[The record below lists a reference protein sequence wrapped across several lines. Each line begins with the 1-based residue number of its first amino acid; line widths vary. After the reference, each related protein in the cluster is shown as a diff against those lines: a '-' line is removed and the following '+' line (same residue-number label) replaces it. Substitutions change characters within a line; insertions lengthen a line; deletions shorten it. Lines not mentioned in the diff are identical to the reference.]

1 MITLGS
7 LLRIIRKNRETQPS
21 FPHQA
26 RFCRQTTQVRF
37 YNRMLPAFL
46 LALREGLEAALIVG
60 IVLGALRKVGQ
71 SRQQTAI
78 WQGVAAALGVSV
90 AAALLLYGIGV
101 ELEGPAEQIFE
112 GVTMLLAAG
121 ILTWMIFWMQTQGRR
136 INRELETGVRQA
148 IVGMGSH
155 WALFS
160 LAFVAVVR
168 EGIETALF
176 LTAATFTAGGPAT
189 LLGAL
194 LGLIG
199 AAGLGY
205 VLFATTRQL
214 NVKRFFRVTSVL
226 LILFAA
232 GLVAHS
238 IHEFNEVG
246 WIPAVVEH
254 VWDSN
259 WLVDEGSALGQVLKA
274 LFGYN
279 GNPSLTEVLGYI
291 VYWLALVFG
300 VRRLPQAATPANARQ
315 VAP

>member
-1 MITLGS
+1 
-7 LLRIIRKNRETQPS
+7 
-21 FPHQA
+21 
-26 RFCRQTTQVRF
+26 
-37 YNRMLPAFL
+37 MLPAFL

-60 IVLGALRKVGQ
+60 IVLGVLRKLGHN
-71 SRQQTAI
+71 RQQVSV
-78 WQGVAAALGVSV
+78 WQGAVAAIAVSLV
-90 AAALLLYGIGV
+90 AALLLYAVG
-101 ELEGPAEQIFE
+101 LKMEGAAEQIFE
-112 GVTMLLAAG
+112 GVTMLLAAA

-148 IVGMGSH
+148 VSGMGGNKGH

-160 LAFVAVVR
+160 VAFIAVLR

-176 LTAATFTAGGPAT
+176 LTATTFTAGGQAT

-194 LGLIG
+194 LGLSV
-199 AAGLGY
+199 AAALGY
-205 VLFATTRQL
+205 ILFATTRQL
-214 NVKRFFRVTSVL
+214 NVKRFFQVTSVL

-254 VWDSN
+254 LWDTN
-259 WLVDEGSALGQVLKA
+259 GLLDENSGLGLIIKA

-279 GNPSLTEVLGYI
+279 GNPSLTEVLGYV
-291 VYWLALVFG
+291 VYWAALIFG
-300 VRRLPQAATPANARQ
+300 MRRLPQALT
-315 VAP
+315 APGAGQAIR

>member
-1 MITLGS
+1 
-7 LLRIIRKNRETQPS
+7 
-21 FPHQA
+21 
-26 RFCRQTTQVRF
+26 
-37 YNRMLPAFL
+37 MLPAFL

-60 IVLGALRKVGQ
+60 IVLGVLRKLGHN
-71 SRQQTAI
+71 RQQVSV
-78 WQGVAAALGVSV
+78 WQGAVAAIAVSLV
-90 AAALLLYGIGV
+90 AALLLYAVG
-101 ELEGPAEQIFE
+101 LKMEGAAEQIFE

-148 IVGMGSH
+148 VSGMGGNKGH

-160 LAFVAVVR
+160 VAFIAVLR

-176 LTAATFTAGGPAT
+176 LTATTFTAGGQAT

-194 LGLIG
+194 LGLS
-199 AAGLGY
+199 AAAALGY
-205 VLFATTRQL
+205 ILFATTRQL
-214 NVKRFFRVTSVL
+214 NVKRFFQVTSVL

-254 VWDSN
+254 LWDTN
-259 WLVDEGSALGQVLKA
+259 AVLDEKSSLGLILKA

-279 GNPSLTEVLGYI
+279 GNPSLTEVLGYV
-291 VYWLALVFG
+291 VYWAALIFG
-300 VRRLPQAATPANARQ
+300 VRRLPQALT
-315 VAP
+315 APGAGQAIR

>member
-1 MITLGS
+1 
-7 LLRIIRKNRETQPS
+7 
-21 FPHQA
+21 
-26 RFCRQTTQVRF
+26 
-37 YNRMLPAFL
+37 MLPAFL

-60 IVLGALRKVGQ
+60 IVLGALRKLGH
-71 SRQQTAI
+71 SRQQVSV
-78 WQGVAAALGVSV
+78 WQGAVAAIAVSLV
-90 AAALLLYGIGV
+90 AALLLYAVG
-101 ELEGPAEQIFE
+101 LKMEGAAEQIFE
-112 GVTMLLAAG
+112 GVTMLLAAA

-148 IVGMGSH
+148 VSGMGGMGGNEGH

-160 LAFVAVVR
+160 LAFIAVLR

-176 LTAATFTAGGPAT
+176 LTAATFTAGGQAT

-194 LGLIG
+194 LGLSV
-199 AAGLGY
+199 AAALGY
-205 VLFATTRQL
+205 ILFATTRQL
-214 NVKRFFRVTSVL
+214 NVKRFFQVTSVL

-254 VWDSN
+254 LWDTN
-259 WLVDEGSALGQVLKA
+259 GLLDENSGLGLIIKA

-279 GNPSLTEVLGYI
+279 GNPSLTEVLGYV
-291 VYWLALVFG
+291 VYWAALIFG
-300 VRRLPQAATPANARQ
+300 VRRLPQALT
-315 VAP
+315 APGAGQAIR

>member
-1 MITLGS
+1 
-7 LLRIIRKNRETQPS
+7 
-21 FPHQA
+21 
-26 RFCRQTTQVRF
+26 
-37 YNRMLPAFL
+37 MLPAFL

-60 IVLGALRKVGQ
+60 IVLGALRKLGHR
-71 SRQQTAI
+71 RQQGSV
-78 WQGVAAALGVSV
+78 WQGVVAAVAVSLV
-90 AAALLLYGIGV
+90 AALLLYAVG
-101 ELEGPAEQIFE
+101 LKMEGAAEQIFE

-148 IVGMGSH
+148 VSGMGGNKGH

-160 LAFVAVVR
+160 VAFIAVLR

-176 LTAATFTAGGPAT
+176 LTATTFTAGGQAT

-194 LGLIG
+194 LGLS
-199 AAGLGY
+199 AAAALGY
-205 VLFATTRQL
+205 ILFATTRQL
-214 NVKRFFRVTSVL
+214 NVKRFFQVTSVL

-254 VWDSN
+254 LWDTN
-259 WLVDEGSALGQVLKA
+259 GLLDENSGLGLIIKA

-279 GNPSLTEVLGYI
+279 GNPSLTEVLGYV
-291 VYWLALVFG
+291 VYWAALIFG
-300 VRRLPQAATPANARQ
+300 VRRLPQALT
-315 VAP
+315 APGAGQAIR

>member
-1 MITLGS
+1 
-7 LLRIIRKNRETQPS
+7 
-21 FPHQA
+21 
-26 RFCRQTTQVRF
+26 
-37 YNRMLPAFL
+37 MLPAFL

-60 IVLGALRKVGQ
+60 IVLGVLRKLGHNREQV
-71 SRQQTAI
+71 SV
-78 WQGVAAALGVSV
+78 WQGAVAAIAVSLV
-90 AAALLLYGIGV
+90 AALLLYAVG
-101 ELEGPAEQIFE
+101 LKMEGAAEQIFE
-112 GVTMLLAAG
+112 GVTMLLAAA

-148 IVGMGSH
+148 VSGMGGNKGH

-160 LAFVAVVR
+160 VAFIAVLR

-176 LTAATFTAGGPAT
+176 LTATTFTAGGQAT

-194 LGLIG
+194 LGLSV
-199 AAGLGY
+199 AAALGY
-205 VLFATTRQL
+205 ILFATTRQL
-214 NVKRFFRVTSVL
+214 NVKRFFQVTSGL

-254 VWDSN
+254 VWDTN
-259 WLVDEGSALGQVLKA
+259 GLLDENSGLGLILKA

-279 GNPSLTEVLGYI
+279 GNPSLTEVLGYV
-291 VYWLALVFG
+291 VYWAALIFG
-300 VRRLPQAATPANARQ
+300 VRRLPQALT
-315 VAP
+315 APGAGQAIR

>member
-1 MITLGS
+1 
-7 LLRIIRKNRETQPS
+7 
-21 FPHQA
+21 
-26 RFCRQTTQVRF
+26 
-37 YNRMLPAFL
+37 MLPAFL

-60 IVLGALRKVGQ
+60 IVLGALRKLGHN
-71 SRQQTAI
+71 RQQVSV
-78 WQGVAAALGVSV
+78 WQGAVAAIAVSLV
-90 AAALLLYGIGV
+90 AALLLYAVG
-101 ELEGPAEQIFE
+101 LKMEGSAEQIFE
-112 GVTMLLAAG
+112 GVTMLLAAA

-148 IVGMGSH
+148 VSGMGGNKGH

-160 LAFVAVVR
+160 VAFIAVLR

-176 LTAATFTAGGPAT
+176 LTATTFTAGGQAT

-194 LGLIG
+194 LGLS
-199 AAGLGY
+199 AAAALGY
-205 VLFATTRQL
+205 ILFATTRQL
-214 NVKRFFRVTSVL
+214 NVKRFFQVTSVL

-254 VWDSN
+254 LWDTN
-259 WLVDEGSALGQVLKA
+259 GLLDENSGLGLILKA

-279 GNPSLTEVLGYI
+279 GNPSLTEVLGYV
-291 VYWLALVFG
+291 VYWAALIFG
-300 VRRLPQAATPANARQ
+300 MRRLPQALT
-315 VAP
+315 APGASQAIR

>member
-1 MITLGS
+1 
-7 LLRIIRKNRETQPS
+7 
-21 FPHQA
+21 
-26 RFCRQTTQVRF
+26 
-37 YNRMLPAFL
+37 MLPAFL

-60 IVLGALRKVGQ
+60 IVLGVLRKLGHN
-71 SRQQTAI
+71 RQQVSV
-78 WQGVAAALGVSV
+78 WQGAVAAIAVSLV
-90 AAALLLYGIGV
+90 AALLLYAVG
-101 ELEGPAEQIFE
+101 LKMEGAAEQIFE
-112 GVTMLLAAG
+112 GVTMLLAAA

-148 IVGMGSH
+148 VSGMGGNKGH

-160 LAFVAVVR
+160 VAFIAVLR

-176 LTAATFTAGGPAT
+176 LTATTFTAGGQAT

-194 LGLIG
+194 LGLS
-199 AAGLGY
+199 AAAALGY
-205 VLFATTRQL
+205 ILFATTRQL
-214 NVKRFFRVTSVL
+214 NVKRFFQVTSVL

-254 VWDSN
+254 LWDTN
-259 WLVDEGSALGQVLKA
+259 GLLDENSGLGLIIKA

-279 GNPSLTEVLGYI
+279 GNPSLTEVLGYV
-291 VYWLALVFG
+291 VYWAALIFG
-300 VRRLPQAATPANARQ
+300 VRRLPQALT
-315 VAP
+315 APGAGQAIR

>member
-1 MITLGS
+1 
-7 LLRIIRKNRETQPS
+7 
-21 FPHQA
+21 
-26 RFCRQTTQVRF
+26 
-37 YNRMLPAFL
+37 MLPAFL

-60 IVLGALRKVGQ
+60 IVLGALRKLGHN
-71 SRQQTAI
+71 RQQVSV
-78 WQGVAAALGVSV
+78 WQGAVAAIAVSLV
-90 AAALLLYGIGV
+90 AALLLYAVG
-101 ELEGPAEQIFE
+101 LKMEGAAEQIFE
-112 GVTMLLAAG
+112 GVTMLLAAA

-148 IVGMGSH
+148 VSGMGGNKGH

-160 LAFVAVVR
+160 VAFIAVLR

-176 LTAATFTAGGPAT
+176 LTATTFTAGGQAT

-194 LGLIG
+194 LGLS
-199 AAGLGY
+199 AAAALGY
-205 VLFATTRQL
+205 ILFATTRQL
-214 NVKRFFRVTSVL
+214 NVKRFFQVTSVL

-254 VWDSN
+254 LWDTN
-259 WLVDEGSALGQVLKA
+259 GLLDENSGLGLILKA

-279 GNPSLTEVLGYI
+279 GNPSLTEVLGYV
-291 VYWLALVFG
+291 VYWAALIFG
-300 VRRLPQAATPANARQ
+300 VRRLPQALT
-315 VAP
+315 APGAGQAIR